1 MSPTQ
6 LHQFTYPS
14 PPSPTPDPPP
24 PSPTFEDWWST
35 QVRQHPFLSPTFDP
49 WRATVP
55 VLRRS
60 LVALGFPMTPG
71 ARKPALVRAFE
82 HNAPLLVPQFEA
94 NLKACFPPSPPQALR
109 PRGIKRARGAR
120 DADEAERRGEGDEA
134 KRREDDDEA
143 ARARMQLKRQK
154 LAALDRDELDDL
166 VQFRDD
172 MRTAERRLEA
182 SMGEFESVRWKVQ
195 RLLGELNKGLAALD
209 DARAKC
215 AEWRESMTDDLR
227 LWLSMQ

>member
-6 LHQFTYPS
+6 LHHFTYPS
-14 PPSPTPDPPP
+14 PPSITQVPP
-24 PSPTFEDWWST
+24 PSPTFEDWWSA
-35 QVRQHPFLSPTFDP
+35 QAKQHPFLSLTFDP

-60 LVALGFPMTPG
+60 LVTLGVPMTPG

-82 HNAPLLVPQFEA
+82 EKAPLLIPQFEA
-94 NLKACFPPSPPQALR
+94 NLKACFPPLPPHPLR
-109 PRGIKRARGAR
+109 PRRVKRTREAR
-120 DADEAERRGEGDEA
+120 DKDQGERREEEDEGA
-134 KRREDDDEA
+134 KALLELR
-143 ARARMQLKRQK
+143 RQK
-154 LAALDRDELDDL
+154 LARLNRDELDDL

-172 MRTAERRLEA
+172 MRTAEKRLEV
-182 SMGEFESVRWKVQ
+182 SMGEFESVRWKAQ
-195 RLLGELNKGLAALD
+195 RLLGELSKGLAGLD

>member
-6 LHQFTYPS
+6 LYQFTYPS
-14 PPSPTPDPPP
+14 SLTLTHVPPP
-24 PSPTFEDWWST
+24 PSPTFEDWWSAQMT
-35 QVRQHPFLSPTFDP
+35 QHPFLSQTFDP

-60 LVALGFPMTPG
+60 LTALGIPTTPR
-71 ARKPALVRAFE
+71 ARKSALVRAFE
-82 HNAPLLVPQFEA
+82 DEAPLLVPQFEA
-94 NLKACFPPSPPQALR
+94 NLKACFPPLPPQPLRR
-109 PRGIKRARGAR
+109 PRGIKRRLRGKR
-120 DADEAERRGEGDEA
+120 DDDEGEGREEDGDADEGA
-134 KRREDDDEA
+134 K
-143 ARARMQLKRQK
+143 ARLELRRQK
-154 LAALDRDELDDL
+154 LARLNRDELDDL

-172 MRTAERRLEA
+172 MRSAEKKLEM

-195 RLLGELNKGLAALD
+195 RLLGELNKGLAGLD